1 MAVHRGLTA
10 DQRREQRRKQLIEA
24 ALDAIAE
31 HGVRNLRVRAISANA
46 RLNDRYFYESFRDCH
61 ELLLATFED
70 QFNRALTGIM
80 ATAAESPHELNPR
93 ARAVIEFAFAFIDED
108 PRRSRL
114 LIELQTAEALAGRR
128 HEVIDVLTQV
138 MVGQVRALLGGAAGT
153 DDNVMLTALTVVG
166 GLLEL
171 ITQWYRHQINVTR
184 PQLIEFM
191 TALVV
196 TTTDI
201 TGALERQLTP
211 PRSDECTEISSGRE

>member
-10 DQRREQRRKQLIEA
+10 DQRREQRRGQLIEA
-24 ALDAIAE
+24 AFDTIAE
-31 HGVRNLRVRAISANA
+31 QGVNNLRVRAVSASA
-46 RLNDRYFYESFRDCH
+46 GLNDRYFYESFRDCH
-61 ELLLATFED
+61 ELLIATFED
-70 QFNRALTGIM
+70 QFSRALTGIM
-80 ATAAESPHELNPR
+80 ATVAESPHELEAR
-93 ARAVIEFAFAFIDED
+93 ARAVIEFAFGFIDED
-108 PRRSRL
+108 PRRPRL

-128 HEVIDVLTQV
+128 DEVIDVLTQV
-138 MVGQVRALLGGAAGT
+138 MVGQVRALLGAAAGT

-171 ITQWYRHQINVTR
+171 ITQWYRREIKVSR

-201 TGALERQLTP
+201 AGALERRLTAE
-211 PRSDECTEISSGRE
+211 DL